1 MREDGKSGGRKTRL
15 TGGFS
20 FSFEGLWGGI
30 PAGIGWQSGGE
41 LVNGDGNSGEG
52 ERRNSV
58 G

>member
-1 MREDGKSGGRKTRL
+1 MRKTRL

-20 FSFEGLWGGI
+20 FSFEGLWGRI
-30 PAGIGWQSGGE
+30 PAGVGRKSGGE

-52 ERRNSV
+52 ERRKLV